1 MLQFD
6 ERTTKLLEEAYLG
19 ADFSRRRRA
28 SFDALNPSPGDVI
41 ADIGC
46 GNGLLTLE
54 LSRTLGGHGKVVG
67 IDPSEDMR
75 GAAVRRCTD
84 CPNVEIRTGT
94 VTDLPLET
102 ASADKA
108 VSLQVFEYLDDLP
121 SAVTETKRVL
131 KPGGKLVVGDMH
143 WDTITWFS
151 DNPDRM
157 KAMLE
162 TWDGH
167 LVERCIPAIL
177 PPILRE
183 AGYRVESVTA
193 VPFTSTHLH
202 PDGLANMM
210 IHLMKPYVV
219 RKGPFSRDDADA
231 WAEEQ
236 VQLAESGR
244 FFFSI
249 THFVITATLPG

>member
-6 ERTTKLLEEAYLG
+6 ERTTRLLEEAYLG

-46 GNGLLTLE
+46 GNGMLTLE
-54 LSRTLGGHGKVVG
+54 LSRTLGDTGKVIG

-75 GAAVRRCTD
+75 GAAVNRCAGCANT
-84 CPNVEIRTGT
+84 EILDGT
-94 VTDLPLET
+94 VTNLPIET

-121 SAVTETKRVL
+121 GAVGEIRRIL
-131 KPGGKLVVGDMH
+131 KPGGRLVVGDMH

-151 DNPDRM
+151 DEPDRM
-157 KAMLE
+157 KKMLD

-183 AGYRVESVTA
+183 AGYRVDGVTA
-193 VPFTSTHLH
+193 VPFTSTSLH
-202 PDGLANMM
+202 PDSLANML
-210 IHLMKPYVV
+210 IHLMKPYAVA
-219 RKGPFSRDDADA
+219 KGPFSNEAADD

-236 VQLAESGR
+236 VRLARSGR

>member
-28 SFDALNPSPGDVI
+28 SFDALNPTPGDVI

-54 LSRTLGGHGKVVG
+54 LARTLGGEGNVVG

-75 GAAVRRCTD
+75 NAAVTRCAD
-84 CPNVEIRTGT
+84 CPNVEILSGT
-94 VTDLPLET
+94 VTDLPLDT

-121 SAVTETKRVL
+121 GAVAEIKRIL

-151 DNPDRM
+151 DQPDRM
-157 KAMLE
+157 AAMLK

-167 LVERCIPAIL
+167 LVERCVPAVL
-177 PPILRE
+177 PQILRE
-183 AGYRVESVTA
+183 AGYRVDSMTA
-193 VPFTSTHLH
+193 VPFASTTLH
-202 PDGLANMM
+202 PDGLANML
-210 IHLMKPYVV
+210 IHLMKPYAAA
-219 RKGPFSRDDADA
+219 KGPFSKEDTEA

-236 VQLAESGR
+236 VQLAKSGR

-249 THFVITATLPG
+249 THFVTTATLPG

>member
-28 SFDALNPSPGDVI
+28 SFDALNPSPGDII

-54 LSRTLGGHGKVVG
+54 LSRTLGDHGKVVG
-67 IDPSEDMR
+67 VDPSDDMR
-75 GAAVRRCTD
+75 GAAVRRCAD
-84 CPNVEIRTGT
+84 RPNVEILNGT
-94 VTDLPLET
+94 VTGLPLAT
-102 ASADKA
+102 ASTDKA

-121 SAVTETKRVL
+121 GAASEIKRIL
-131 KPGGKLVVGDMH
+131 KPGGRLVVGDMH

-151 DNPDRM
+151 DQPERM
-157 KAMLE
+157 RAMLD
-162 TWDGH
+162 TWDKH
-167 LVERCIPAIL
+167 LVERCVPAVL
-177 PPILRE
+177 PPVLRD
-183 AGYRVESVTA
+183 AGYRVDNVTA
-193 VPFTSTHLH
+193 VPFTSTNLH
-202 PDGLANMM
+202 PDGLANML

-219 RKGPFSRDDADA
+219 RKGPFSLDDADA
-231 WAEEQ
+231 WAAEQ

-244 FFFSI
+244 FFFAI
-249 THFVITATLPG
+249 THFVITATLPA

>member
-6 ERTTKLLEEAYLG
+6 ERTTRLLEEAYLG

-28 SFDALNPSPGDVI
+28 SFDALQPKPGDVV

-54 LSRTLGGHGKVVG
+54 LSRSIGADGKVIG
-67 IDPSEDMR
+67 IDPSDDMR
-75 GAAVRRCTD
+75 GAALKRCAH
-84 CPNVEIRTGT
+84 CSNVEILNGT
-94 VTDLPLET
+94 ATHLPLDP

-121 SAVTETKRVL
+121 GAVSEVKRIL
-131 KPGGKLVVGDMH
+131 KPGGRFVVGDMH
-143 WDTITWFS
+143 WDTTAWFS
-151 DNPDRM
+151 DRPQRM
-157 KAMLE
+157 KTMLDI
-162 TWDGH
+162 WDKH
-167 LVERCIPAIL
+167 LVERCVPAVL
-177 PPILRE
+177 PPILRK
-183 AGYRVESVTA
+183 AGFRVDSVTA
-193 VPFTSTHLH
+193 VPFASTHLH

-210 IHLMKPYVV
+210 ILLMKPFAV
-219 RKGPFSRDDADA
+219 RKGEVSEEEAND

-236 VQLAESGR
+236 VQLAKSGR

-249 THFVITATLPG
+249 THFVITATMPD

>member
-6 ERTTKLLEEAYLG
+6 ERTTRLLEEAYLG

-28 SFDALNPSPGDVI
+28 SFDALQPKPEDVI

-54 LSRTLGGHGKVVG
+54 LSRSIGADGKVIG
-67 IDPSEDMR
+67 IDPSDDMR
-75 GAAVRRCTD
+75 GAALKRCAQ
-84 CPNVEIRTGT
+84 CSNVEIVKGT
-94 VTDLPLET
+94 ATHLPLDP

-121 SAVTETKRVL
+121 GAVSEAKRIL
-131 KPGGKLVVGDMH
+131 KPGGRFVVGDMH
-143 WDTITWFS
+143 WDTVAWFS
-151 DNPDRM
+151 DKPQRM
-157 KAMLE
+157 KTMLDI
-162 TWDGH
+162 WDKH
-167 LVERCIPAIL
+167 LAERCVPAVL
-177 PPILRE
+177 PPILRK
-183 AGYRVESVTA
+183 AGFRVDRVTA
-193 VPFTSTHLH
+193 VPFASTDLH

-210 IHLMKPYVV
+210 ILLMKPFAVK
-219 RKGPFSRDDADA
+219 KGEVSEAEASD

-236 VQLAESGR
+236 VELAKSGR

-249 THFVITATLPG
+249 THFVITATMPG

>member
-6 ERTTKLLEEAYLG
+6 ERTTQLLEEAYLG

-28 SFDALNPSPGDVI
+28 SFDALTPSPGDVI
-41 ADIGC
+41 ADVGC

-54 LSRTLGGHGKVVG
+54 LSRTLGDQGRIIG
-67 IDPSEDMR
+67 IDPSKDMR
-75 GAAVRRCTD
+75 GAAVKRCAA
-84 CPNVEIRTGT
+84 CSNVDILGGT

-121 SAVTETKRVL
+121 GAVTEIKRIL
-131 KPGGKLVVGDMH
+131 KPGGRLVVGDMH

-151 DNPDRM
+151 DHPDRM

-167 LVERCIPAIL
+167 LVERCIPAVL
-177 PPILRE
+177 PPILRD
-183 AGYRVESVTA
+183 AGYRVDSITA
-193 VPFTSTHLH
+193 LPFTSTNLH

-219 RKGPFSRDDADA
+219 RKGPFTQDDAVA
-231 WAEEQ
+231 WADEQ
-236 VQLAESGR
+236 AQLAKSGR

>member
-6 ERTTKLLEEAYLG
+6 ERTTKLLEEAYVG
-19 ADFSRRRRA
+19 ADFARRRRA

-54 LSRTLGGHGKVVG
+54 LSRTLGDHGKVIGV
-67 IDPSEDMR
+67 DPSKDMR
-75 GAAVRRCTD
+75 SAATRRCSD
-84 CPNVEIRTGT
+84 WANAEILDGT

-102 ASADKA
+102 ASVNKA
-108 VSLQVFEYLDDLP
+108 VSIQVFEYLDDLP
-121 SAVTETKRVL
+121 GAVAEIKRIL
-131 KPGGKLVVGDMH
+131 KPGGRLVVSDMH

-151 DNPDRM
+151 DHPGRM

-162 TWDGH
+162 TWDEH
-167 LVERCIPAIL
+167 LVERCIPALL

-183 AGYRVESVTA
+183 AGYRVDTVTP
-193 VPFTSTHLH
+193 VPITSTNLH

-219 RKGPFSRDDADA
+219 KKGPFSQADADD

-236 VQLAESGR
+236 VQLAKSGR